1 MDKIRITN
9 SFHNLKDVG
18 IVQMYFIQG
27 IPFTF
32 EELPAPMKDMEEVK
46 LDADTAR
53 EYTLEDLYQASD
65 YLVMEGCH
73 PILFDLS
80 DWIENYEEVPE

>member
-1 MDKIRITN
+1 MNKIRITS
-9 SFHNLKDVG
+9 SFHHLQDIG

-27 IPFTF
+27 MPFTF
-32 EELPAPMKDMEEVK
+32 EELPKFMSELDEVK

-53 EYTLEDLYQASD
+53 EFTLNDLYTASD
-65 YLVMEGCH
+65 YLVLEGCH

-80 DWIENYEEVPE
+80 DWIENYEEVPD

>member
-1 MDKIRITN
+1 
-9 SFHNLKDVG
+9 
-18 IVQMYFIQG
+18 MYFIQG

-32 EELPAPMKDMEEVK
+32 EELPNSLSELEEVQ

-53 EYTLEDLYQASD
+53 EYSLEDLYQASD
-65 YLVMEGCH
+65 YLVLEGCH

-80 DWIENYEEVPE
+80 DWVENYEEVPD

>member
-1 MDKIRITN
+1 
-9 SFHNLKDVG
+9 
-18 IVQMYFIQG
+18 MYFIQG

-32 EELPAPMKDMEEVK
+32 EELPAPMKEMEEVK

-53 EYTLEDLYQASD
+53 EYTMDDLYQASD
-65 YLVMEGCH
+65 YLILEGCH

>member
-1 MDKIRITN
+1 
-9 SFHNLKDVG
+9 LKDIG

-32 EELPAPMKDMEEVK
+32 EELPNSLSELEEVK

-53 EYTLEDLYQASD
+53 GYTMDDLYKASE
-65 YLVMEGCH
+65 YLVLEGCH

-80 DWIENYEEVPE
+80 DWVENYEEVPD

>member
-1 MDKIRITN
+1 MQKIRITN
-9 SFHNLKDVG
+9 GFNYLEGIG

-32 EELPAPMKDMEEVK
+32 EELPESLRSMEEVQ

-53 EYTLEDLYQASD
+53 VFTMQDLYTASD

-80 DWIENYEEVPE
+80 DWIENYEEVPD

>member
-1 MDKIRITN
+1 
-9 SFHNLKDVG
+9 
-18 IVQMYFIQG
+18 
-27 IPFTF
+27 
-32 EELPAPMKDMEEVK
+32 MKTMEEVK

-53 EYTLEDLYQASD
+53 EYTMDDLYKASD
-65 YLVMEGCH
+65 YLVAEGCH